1 MVQAV
6 TAVYESVD
14 AAENVIDELVAD
26 GFDKEKVFLDRDNRQ
41 VKVMTPDSGRREV
54 EEILG
59 RHGPR
64 EVWSN
69 QVQ

>member
-6 TAVYESVD
+6 TAVYSSIG
-14 AAENVIDELVAD
+14 AAENVVDELIAD
-26 GFDKEKVFLDRDNRQ
+26 GFDQEKVFLDRDSIQ

-54 EEILG
+54 EEVLG
-59 RHGPR
+59 RHQPNDM
-64 EVWSN
+64 WAT